1 MGALGELQKKMEKR
15 ESKPKRPL
23 PQRPRLIEIW
33 LSRERPLSLAIRGA
47 VGLIDKRMDLNEA
60 RHSEPRP
67 LQKGEK
73 PDYCR

>member
-23 PQRPRLIEIW
+23 PQRPRLIEVF
-33 LSRERPLSLAIRGA
+33 LSRERALPLLIRGI
-47 VGLIDKRMDLNEA
+47 VGLASQRMDLNEA
-60 RHSEPRP
+60 RHTEPRP

-73 PDYCR
+73 PEYAV

>member
-33 LSRERPLSLAIRGA
+33 LSRERPLSLAI
-47 VGLIDKRMDLNEA
+47 
-60 RHSEPRP
+60 EPSKS
-67 LQKGEK
+67 LTEEQK
-73 PDYCR
+73 